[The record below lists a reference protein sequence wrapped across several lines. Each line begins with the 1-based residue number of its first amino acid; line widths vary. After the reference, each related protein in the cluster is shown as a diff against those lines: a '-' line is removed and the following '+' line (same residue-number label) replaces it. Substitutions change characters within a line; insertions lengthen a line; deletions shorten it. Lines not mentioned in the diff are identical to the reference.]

1 MKPVVAGDAAL
12 VCKEAVPDRT
22 EPLPADPPIYESRE
36 IGEILR
42 RKAKR
47 VVTFL
52 GFGELGYEDEAR
64 MRDIARGE
72 MERHAPERTIV
83 NTSTLITNGFR
94 HGIAD
99 VYGIA
104 KWRGFETTGIHS
116 SVCLQSRDRHTRS
129 AFVDEV
135 LFVRDGT
142 WGGWLDAIG
151 TPSPTLLTLVE
162 VSDEVVAIGGGKHTA
177 EELLEFCRRGRPVRF
192 HAADMSHRISVAW
205 AQRQGLEI
213 ANFRGA
219 AHDAWLAICQDCA
232 GRCGA

>member
-1 MKPVVAGDAAL
+1 MPAPHRGPATPRRVQRSHLHPLECPPNRLGWTTVGRAAMKPVVAGDAAL

-104 KWRGFETTGIHS
+104 KWRGFE
-116 SVCLQSRDRHTRS
+116 
-129 AFVDEV
+129 
-135 LFVRDGT
+135 
-142 WGGWLDAIG
+142 
-151 TPSPTLLTLVE
+151 
-162 VSDEVVAIGGGKHTA
+162 
-177 EELLEFCRRGRPVRF
+177 
-192 HAADMSHRISVAW
+192 
-205 AQRQGLEI
+205 
-213 ANFRGA
+213 
-219 AHDAWLAICQDCA
+219 
-232 GRCGA
+232 